1 MAALILLFRTQLLR
15 LLSGRI
21 EPDVMAACQSYL
33 WITTLSLPFLAI
45 YDAGAALCRS
55 IGRTNVTMDISLAAN
70 IVNVIGNCAG
80 VFVLKLGAVGVAWP
94 SLLSRLLSAAAV
106 TACCFRFRTQRPVRY
121 ALRDVF
127 A

>member
-15 LLSGRI
+15 LLFGRI

-70 IVNVIGNCAG
+70 IGNCVG
-80 VFVLKLGAVGVAWP
+80 VFVLKLGAAGVAWP

-106 TACCFRFRTQRPVRY
+106 TACCFRTQGPVRY

>member
-15 LLSGRI
+15 LLFGRI

-94 SLLSRLLSAAAV
+94 SLLSRLLSAAVV
-106 TACCFRFRTQRPVRY
+106 TACCFRTQRPVRY

>member
-94 SLLSRLLSAAAV
+94 FLLSRLLSAAAV
-106 TACCFRFRTQRPVRY
+106 TACCFRTQGPVRY

>member
-15 LLSGRI
+15 LLFGRI

-80 VFVLKLGAVGVAWP
+80 VFVLKLGAAGVAWP

-106 TACCFRFRTQRPVRY
+106 TACCFRTQGPVRY

>member
-106 TACCFRFRTQRPVRY
+106 TACWFRTQGPVRY

>member
-15 LLSGRI
+15 LLFGRI

-106 TACCFRFRTQRPVRY
+106 TACCFRTQGPVRY

>member
-106 TACCFRFRTQRPVRY
+106 TACCFRTQGPVRY